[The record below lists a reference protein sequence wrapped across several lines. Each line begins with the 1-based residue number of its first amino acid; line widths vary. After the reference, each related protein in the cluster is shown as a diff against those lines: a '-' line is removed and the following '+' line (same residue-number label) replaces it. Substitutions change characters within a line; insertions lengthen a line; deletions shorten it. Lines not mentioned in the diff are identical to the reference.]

1 MTDHVPVEY
10 WPPRLEYQRELVTEI
25 CAACSANGVAVPAAD
40 CELAAAVLQR
50 TAYGACPMGCGAVGG
65 DVDQAGDL
73 AGFVRLW
80 SHLWHGHDKP
90 FRPEMHR
97 GVTPARPML
106 RCAGS
111 NSWTVP
117 LPLAAP
123 PDGERRR
130 LLAEIFAAEEPV
142 AVDDNGYPLTLF

>member
-10 WPPRLEYQRELVTEI
+10 WPPRLEHQRELVTEI

-40 CELAAAVLQR
+40 CELAAAVLQK

-90 FRPEMHR
+90 VQAGH
-97 GVTPARPML
+97 GVTPVRPML
-106 RCAGS
+106 RCIGS

-123 PDGERRR
+123 PQCERKR
-130 LLAEIFAAEEPV
+130 LLAEIYAAEGPAPET
-142 AVDDNGYPLTLF
+142 DDDGYPLTLF